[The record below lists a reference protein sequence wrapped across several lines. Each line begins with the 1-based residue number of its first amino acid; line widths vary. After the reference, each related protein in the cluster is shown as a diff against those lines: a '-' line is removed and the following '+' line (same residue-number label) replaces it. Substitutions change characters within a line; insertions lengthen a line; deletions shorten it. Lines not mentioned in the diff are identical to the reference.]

1 MSSYV
6 VELVHDQRDS
16 ADLEE
21 AVVAAARAALAH
33 QNAAANASLTV
44 LFADADRLRALN
56 RDYLGYDAPTDVLSF
71 PSGEPLPGAEGYLGD
86 IAISLPTAAEQ
97 AHAAG
102 HPLADEVQLLTVH
115 AVLHLLGYDHA
126 EAAEKVAMWAAQAEI
141 LAQLGLDLQPVE
153 GE

>member
-1 MSSYV
+1 
-6 VELVHDQRDS
+6 
-16 ADLEE
+16 
-21 AVVAAARAALAH
+21 
-33 QNAAANASLTV
+33 V

-71 PSGEPLPGAEGYLGD
+71 PSGEPLPGAGAYLGD